1 MMVLYA
7 LMGVWVSA
15 NCAVVPNNDF
25 AIMAACSMVAVVR
38 EGAMLDAEL
47 HDDSVALENNTMA
60 DKNNKTEWWSD
71 CVVYNSSEPDAELHD
86 DSAALGEQHDG
97 GQ

>member
-1 MMVLYA
+1 MMMVLYA

-15 NCAVVPNNDF
+15 NSAVVPKNVF

-38 EGAMLDAEL
+38 EGAGMLDAES

-60 DKNNKTEWWSD
+60 ER
-71 CVVYNSSEPDAELHD
+71 
-86 DSAALGEQHDG
+86 ALRAPS
-97 GQ
+97 